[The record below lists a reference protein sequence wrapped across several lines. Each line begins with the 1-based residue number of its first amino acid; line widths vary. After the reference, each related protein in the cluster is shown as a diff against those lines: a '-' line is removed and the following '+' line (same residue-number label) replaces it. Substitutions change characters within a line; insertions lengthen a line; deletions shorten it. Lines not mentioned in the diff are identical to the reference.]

1 MIFTGGKNWESE
13 WFIEFGP
20 SKSNVIRVTRR
31 HTRFKFQY
39 KLHGNDLETLDT
51 TKYLEINLS
60 HDVRWNDHVNETITN
75 NWTFY
80 AAISALVRPN
90 PKNEHTKLLWD
101 QFIVEYSAT
110 VWDPCIAKNIEQ
122 VEMIQISLLD
132 TLELRWSDARL
143 CMLYK
148 QSNGLAT

>member
-20 SKSNVIRVTRR
+20 SKSNVIRVTHR

-75 NWTFY
+75 N
-80 AAISALVRPN
+80 
-90 PKNEHTKLLWD
+90 
-101 QFIVEYSAT
+101 
-110 VWDPCIAKNIEQ
+110 
-122 VEMIQISLLD
+122 
-132 TLELRWSDARL
+132 
-143 CMLYK
+143 
-148 QSNGLAT
+148 